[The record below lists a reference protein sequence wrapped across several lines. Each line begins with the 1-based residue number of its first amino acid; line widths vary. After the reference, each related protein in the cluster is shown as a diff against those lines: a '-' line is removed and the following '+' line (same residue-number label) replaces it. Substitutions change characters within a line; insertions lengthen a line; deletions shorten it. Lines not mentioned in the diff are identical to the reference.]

1 MGKFCCCCLYKDA
14 EPDVFS
20 SDIYRDISAEAQRK
34 EYEEAKLLNK
44 KLTALVKND
53 PHNEFVAL
61 RNYYKQRIQLKVKTI
76 RYQLLCQLSL
86 AKVEKGS
93 LRDTQSAFF
102 AVQKASKKGGE
113 ENEVNSVFVERM
125 RGLYSYNVLDSPDFL
140 QAKKIE
146 RRIAIFD
153 KKRKKRAIKEAERL
167 RKEALEAINI
177 EQQSIKEAGSES
189 PTKNSLSRAAIRL
202 ASAPKEEVDDAV
214 M

>member
-20 SDIYRDISAEAQRK
+20 NDIYRDIPADKQRK
-34 EYEEAKLLNK
+34 EYEETKQLLK
-44 KLTALVKND
+44 KVTSDIKKD
-53 PHNEFVAL
+53 PHNEFIAL

-102 AVQKASKKGGE
+102 AVQQAAKKGGE
-113 ENEVNSVFVERM
+113 EDEAGSDFVERM
-125 RGLYSYNVLDSPDFL
+125 RGLYSYDVLDSPDFI

-153 KKRKKRAIKEAERL
+153 KKRKKRALEEAKRMRE
-167 RKEALEAINI
+167 EALQAINL
-177 EQQSIKEAGSES
+177 EQ
-189 PTKNSLSRAAIRL
+189 
-202 ASAPKEEVDDAV
+202 
-214 M
+214 